1 MTRLP
6 KLDAVDLRLLNALQE
21 DARMSM
27 DDLAERARISVPA
40 CYRRIRRLRET
51 RAIEREVALV
61 KPQVMGWPLMMIVLV
76 TLESERGGVVDRFI
90 QKLGRIPEIVE
101 AWFVTGERD
110 FVLRFVARDME
121 QFDELTRSVF
131 YSDENIRSFDTLVVM
146 RHAKTLSPIP
156 VPD

>member
-1 MTRLP
+1 
-6 KLDAVDLRLLNALQE
+6 
-21 DARMSM
+21 MSM